1 MRAWTHYSWAALL
14 GCSCGWVSP
23 GDSGCGEMLGKHL
36 LQSACGPQ
44 VGKGKLLLWNSM
56 RTQVNLCWVLLGA
69 WQAVVLVKVVQA
81 QLCSVAL
88 YSS

>member
-1 MRAWTHYSWAALL
+1 MRAWTRSRAAPL
-14 GCSCGWVSP
+14 GCGSGWGSP
-23 GDSGCGEMLGKHL
+23 GGPGCGEMLGKRL

-44 VGKGKLLLWNSM
+44 VGRGKLLLWSTM

-69 WQAVVLVKVVQA
+69 WQAVVSVKVVQA
-81 QLCSVAL
+81 QLCSVTL